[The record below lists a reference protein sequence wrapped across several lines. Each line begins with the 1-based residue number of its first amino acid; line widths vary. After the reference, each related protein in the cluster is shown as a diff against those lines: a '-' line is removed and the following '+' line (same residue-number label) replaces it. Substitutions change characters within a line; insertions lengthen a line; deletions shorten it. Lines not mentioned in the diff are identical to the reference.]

1 MENYDDELLPE
12 NFEQIARAY
21 SKTLKNK
28 GFVFVRLEEEE
39 FNLLLSEVFVLICKM
54 QACLKRLKGQLDSRV
69 LDEKLKTSRHM
80 LEEKFGQKNPHEF
93 VCVEDENMA
102 FLSLV
107 AIENTLIIKLMLLS
121 VKSGELEL
129 CNHIITA
136 ISGVFAESFSCEGFK
151 VKAHREDL

>member
-1 MENYDDELLPE
+1 MENYNDELLPE
-12 NFEQIARAY
+12 NFEQIAKAY

-39 FNLLLSEVFVLICKM
+39 FNLLLCEVFVLIDKM
-54 QACLKRLKGQLDSRV
+54 HACLKRLKSQLDSHF
-69 LDEKLKTSRHM
+69 LNEKLTASRKM
-80 LEEKFGQKNPHEF
+80 LEEKFGQKNPHKF
-93 VCVEDENMA
+93 VCVEDESMS

-107 AIENTLIIKLMLLS
+107 AIENTLILKLMLLS

-136 ISGVFAESFSCEGFK
+136 ISGVFAESFSTEGF
-151 VKAHREDL
+151 RLE

>member
-12 NFEQIARAY
+12 NFEQIAKAY

-39 FNLLLSEVFVLICKM
+39 FNLLLSEIFVLIAKM
-54 QACLKRLKGQLDSRV
+54 QACLKKLDGRVDSRV
-69 LDEKLKTSRHM
+69 LAEKLRAGKSM
-80 LEEKFGQKNPHEF
+80 LEEKFGQKNPHKF

-129 CNHIITA
+129 CNQIITS

-151 VKAHREDL
+151 VLPKNS